1 MIKNVKQVI
10 KNKILEKLIKLDII
24 GTRSNFEIQINLQIL
39 KILNLTELG
48 KNFPIFFLSTQTFFQ
63 KKPRF
68 FPNNFS

>member
-39 KILNLTELG
+39 KILNLQILKILNLTELG
-48 KNFPIFFLSTQTFFQ
+48 KNFPFF
-63 KKPRF
+63 
-68 FPNNFS
+68 